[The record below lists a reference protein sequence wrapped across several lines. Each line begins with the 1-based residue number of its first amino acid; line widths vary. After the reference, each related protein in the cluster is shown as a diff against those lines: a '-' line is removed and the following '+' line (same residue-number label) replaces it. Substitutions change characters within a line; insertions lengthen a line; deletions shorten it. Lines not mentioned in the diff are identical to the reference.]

1 MINGKSYDTDTAEL
15 KMVYYNV
22 CLSCDLNSYSELLY
36 LTPNGTW
43 FLYGS
48 GGCLSRYATLNG
60 ASVEGGETIIPMTRK
75 EAKKWAANYA
85 SDSQYFRIF
94 YNVLPSNPWKKR
106 TK

>member
-1 MINGKSYDTDTAEL
+1 MKKMINGKSYDTDTAEL

-48 GGCLSRYATLNG
+48 GGCLSRYAILNG

-94 YNVLPSNPWKKR
+94 HETKKNN
-106 TK
+106 